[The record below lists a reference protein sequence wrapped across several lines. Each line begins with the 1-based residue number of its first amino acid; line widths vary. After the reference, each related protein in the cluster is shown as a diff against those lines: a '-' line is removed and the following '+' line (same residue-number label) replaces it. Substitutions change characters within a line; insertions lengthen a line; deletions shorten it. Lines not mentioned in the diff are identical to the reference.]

1 MQSASVDVI
10 RLMGERRRTSVLL
23 RPRQSA
29 SVCDHAVITDW
40 SLCVRLGDADRTL
53 GPVTAPQPTEEE
65 AAAMAWM
72 NDVGIVGDS
81 FGPEWP
87 FLVFKDGTVIT
98 YEVPED

>member
-1 MQSASVDVI
+1 
-10 RLMGERRRTSVLL
+10 
-23 RPRQSA
+23 
-29 SVCDHAVITDW
+29 
-40 SLCVRLGDADRTL
+40 
-53 GPVTAPQPTEEE
+53 VTAPQPTEEE